1 MSMKENISYIKEEI
15 GQEERMLEG
24 MIRLEGWFRKYKR
37 AVFALLAAILV
48 FWIGAAGYDYYRESR
63 AQKAYAIYEQL
74 LQNPDNAELLEK
86 LKQSGSGLYELF
98 IFQEASQKGDE
109 AALAML
115 LDSQNEIIAS
125 LAQYQLASLHKNP
138 EELAQYTQKDRP
150 LFGDLARI
158 SRAYLL
164 MNEGR
169 IAEAKEVLAIIPD
182 TSSIKTI
189 AGFLGH
195 FGLQD
200 SAK

>member
-37 AVFALLAAILV
+37 AVFALLSAILV

-109 AALAML
+109 AALATL

>member
-1 MSMKENISYIKEEI
+1 MKENISYIKEEI

-48 FWIGAAGYDYYRESR
+48 FWIGAASYDYYRESR

-74 LQNPDNAELLEK
+74 LQNPDNMELLEK

-109 AALAML
+109 AALATL